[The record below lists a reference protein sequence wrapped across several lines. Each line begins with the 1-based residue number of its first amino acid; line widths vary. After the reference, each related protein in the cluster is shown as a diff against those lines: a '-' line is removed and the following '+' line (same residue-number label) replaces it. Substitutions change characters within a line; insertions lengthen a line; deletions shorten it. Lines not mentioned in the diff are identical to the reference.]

1 MKKVIF
7 AAPAYTSSGYGV
19 HSRQIARILNNFK
32 EFDVALKAV
41 QWGNTPFMLGDFEEK
56 NILDL
61 GNSRY
66 ALISEEAQKSGK
78 QHEFDL
84 SFQLILPDEWDTSMA
99 KFNVG
104 ITAGVETTLCSDKW
118 IEACNVMD
126 LVIVPSNHVKQTF
139 LNSGNLNTP
148 IEVVPECFPEYLENM
163 DLSCD
168 FNLDLKTNFNFLHI
182 GQIGAHDEANDR
194 KSIYTLIRIFCKA
207 FEENDDVGLV
217 LKVNSGRNTL
227 IDRDLTINKIKE
239 FVSHHRNGKLP
250 NIYVI
255 HGPTS
260 TEDICKLYKHEKI
273 KAFIS
278 LTKGEGFGLPL
289 LEAAAAGLPILATNW
304 SSYLDFLNL
313 TERSFIKLNYRLNN
327 VPENRMDN
335 RIFVKGA
342 QWAHVIEEDVIKKM
356 KKLHE
361 SYDIPKRWASDLQVQ
376 ILKNYNFEKIQ
387 KIFREKFK
395 KHYKEEL

>member
-19 HSRQIARILNNFK
+19 HSRQIVRILNNF
-32 EFDVALKAV
+32 EQFDISLKAV
-41 QWGNTPFMLGDFEEK
+41 PWGNTPFLLKHFEEK
-56 NILDL
+56 SILDL
-61 GNSRY
+61 ANSRY
-66 ALISEEAQKSGK
+66 AMITEESQKSGK
-78 QHEFDL
+78 QYEFDL
-84 SFQLILPDEWDTSMA
+84 SFQLILPDEWDPAMA

-104 ITAGVETTLCSDKW
+104 ITAGVETTLCSDTW
-118 IEACNVMD
+118 IQSCNAMD
-126 LVIVPSNHVKQTF
+126 LIIVPSNHIKQTF
-139 LNSGNLNTP
+139 TNSGNLITP

-163 DLSCD
+163 DLQCD
-168 FNLDLKTNFNFLHI
+168 LDLDFKTNFNFLHI
-182 GQIGAHDEANDR
+182 GQIGAHDEQNDR

-207 FEENDDVGLV
+207 FEKNEDVGLV

-227 IDRDLTINKIKE
+227 IDKQLTVDKIKQ
-239 FVSHHRNGKLP
+239 FISHYRNGNFP
-250 NIYVI
+250 RIHVI
-255 HGPTS
+255 HGPTD
-260 TEDICKLYKHEKI
+260 TIDICKLYKHKKI

-327 VPENRMDN
+327 VPENRIDN

-361 SYDIPKRWASDLQVQ
+361 SYDVPKRWANDLQKQ

-387 KIFREKFK
+387 KIFNEKFR
-395 KHYKEEL
+395 KHYKKAL